1 MNLINLISKAID
13 HAIKVVGNAVSWL
26 TLIMTVITFLIVI
39 LRYVFNIGSIWMQ
52 ESLVWM
58 HSAIFL
64 LGAAYTLKLDEHV
77 RVDIFY
83 RSFSP
88 KQKSWV
94 NIIGAIFFALPV
106 CIFLLI
112 VTGDFVSSSWLVK
125 EISRDAG
132 GLLYPAI
139 PLLKSMLLIMPLLII
154 FQIISILCKE
164 FTKIREAS

>member
-13 HAIKVVGNAVSWL
+13 HAIKVIGTAVSWL

-112 VTGDFVSSSWLVK
+112 VTGDFVSSSWFVK

-164 FTKIREAS
+164 FTKIREVS

>member
-13 HAIKVVGNAVSWL
+13 HAIKVIGNAVSWL

-164 FTKIREAS
+164 FTKIKESN

>member
-13 HAIKVVGNAVSWL
+13 HAIKVCGTAVSWL

-164 FTKIREAS
+164 FTKIREGS

>member
-13 HAIKVVGNAVSWL
+13 HAIKVIGNAVSWL

-164 FTKIREAS
+164 FTKIREAN

>member
-13 HAIKVVGNAVSWL
+13 HAIKVIGTAVSWL

-112 VTGDFVSSSWLVK
+112 VTGDFVSSSWFVK

>member
-13 HAIKVVGNAVSWL
+13 HAIKVIGTAVSWL

-112 VTGDFVSSSWLVK
+112 VTGDFVSSSWFVK

-139 PLLKSMLLIMPLLII
+139 PL
-154 FQIISILCKE
+154 
-164 FTKIREAS
+164 

>member
-1 MNLINLISKAID
+1 MNLISFISSKID
-13 HAIKVVGNAVSWL
+13 LTVKFIGHTVSWL
-26 TLIMTVITFLIVI
+26 ALIMTVITLLIVI

-64 LGAAYTLKLDEHV
+64 MGAAYTLKSDEHV

-94 NIIGAIFFALPV
+94 NIIGAVFFALPV
-106 CIFLLI
+106 CIFLLM
-112 VTGDFVSSSWLVK
+112 VTGDFVSSAWSVK

-132 GLLYPAI
+132 GLPYPAI

-154 FQIISILCKE
+154 FQTISILCKE
-164 FTKIREAS
+164 FTKIREGN

>member
-13 HAIKVVGNAVSWL
+13 HAIKVIGTAVSWL
-26 TLIMTVITFLIVI
+26 TLIMTIITFLIVI

-164 FTKIREAS
+164 FIKIREGS

>member
-13 HAIKVVGNAVSWL
+13 HAIKVIGTAVSWL

-164 FTKIREAS
+164 FIKIREGS

>member
-13 HAIKVVGNAVSWL
+13 HAIKVIGNAVSWL

-106 CIFLLI
+106 CIFFLVGKRNFQRCWRPSI
-112 VTGDFVSSSWLVK
+112 SSYSTFEKHV
-125 EISRDAG
+125 IN
-132 GLLYPAI
+132 YAI
-139 PLLKSMLLIMPLLII
+139 THYFPNHIDIM
-154 FQIISILCKE
+154 
-164 FTKIREAS
+164 

>member
-13 HAIKVVGNAVSWL
+13 HAIKVIGTAVSWL
-26 TLIMTVITFLIVI
+26 TLIMTIITFLIVI

>member
-13 HAIKVVGNAVSWL
+13 HAIKVIGTAVSWL

-112 VTGDFVSSSWLVK
+112 VTGDFVSSSWFVK

-164 FTKIREAS
+164 FIKIKEGS

>member
-1 MNLINLISKAID
+1 MNLISFISSKID
-13 HAIKVVGNAVSWL
+13 LTVKFIGHTVSWL
-26 TLIMTVITFLIVI
+26 ALIMTVITLLIVI

-64 LGAAYTLKLDEHV
+64 MGAAYTLKSDEHV

-83 RSFSP
+83 KSFSP

-94 NIIGAIFFALPV
+94 NIIGAVFFALPV
-106 CIFLLI
+106 CIFLLM
-112 VTGDFVSSSWLVK
+112 VTGDFVSSAWSVK

-132 GLLYPAI
+132 GLPYPAI
-139 PLLKSMLLIMPLLII
+139 PLLKSLLLIMPLLII
-154 FQIISILCKE
+154 FQTISILCKE
-164 FTKIREAS
+164 FTKIREGN

>member
-1 MNLINLISKAID
+1 
-13 HAIKVVGNAVSWL
+13 
-26 TLIMTVITFLIVI
+26 
-39 LRYVFNIGSIWMQ
+39 MQ

-64 LGAAYTLKLDEHV
+64 MGAAYTLKSDEHV

-83 RSFSP
+83 KSFSP

-94 NIIGAIFFALPV
+94 NIIGAVFFALPV
-106 CIFLLI
+106 CIFLLM
-112 VTGDFVSSSWLVK
+112 VTGDFVSSAWSVK

-132 GLLYPAI
+132 GLPYPAI

-164 FTKIREAS
+164 FTKIREGN

>member
-1 MNLINLISKAID
+1 MNLISFISSKID
-13 HAIKVVGNAVSWL
+13 LTVKFIGHTVSWL
-26 TLIMTVITFLIVI
+26 ALIMTVITLLIVI

-64 LGAAYTLKLDEHV
+64 MGAAYTLKSDEHV

-83 RSFSP
+83 KSFSP

-94 NIIGAIFFALPV
+94 NIIGAVFFALPV
-106 CIFLLI
+106 CIFLLM
-112 VTGDFVSSSWLVK
+112 VTGDFVSSAWSVK

-132 GLLYPAI
+132 GLPYPAI

-154 FQIISILCKE
+154 FQTISILCKE
-164 FTKIREAS
+164 FTKIREGN

>member
-1 MNLINLISKAID
+1 MNFINLISNKID
-13 HAIKVVGNAVSWL
+13 LAIKTIGQTVSWL

-58 HSAIFL
+58 HSAVFL
-64 LGAAYTLKLDEHV
+64 LAAAYTLKSDEHV

-83 RSFSP
+83 RSFSS
-88 KQKSWV
+88 KKKSWV
-94 NIIGAIFFALPV
+94 NIFGAVFLALPV
-106 CIFLLI
+106 CIFFFI
-112 VTGDFVSSSWLVK
+112 VAGDFVFMSWSVK

-132 GLLYPAI
+132 GLPYPAI

-154 FQIISILCKE
+154 FQTLSILCKE
-164 FTKIREAS
+164 FIKIKESN

>member
-13 HAIKVVGNAVSWL
+13 HAIKVIGTAVSWL

-112 VTGDFVSSSWLVK
+112 VTGDFVSSSWFVK

-164 FTKIREAS
+164 FIKIREGS

>member
-13 HAIKVVGNAVSWL
+13 HAIKVIGNAVSWL

-154 FQIISILCKE
+154 FKIISILCKE
-164 FTKIREAS
+164 FIKIREGS

>member
-1 MNLINLISKAID
+1 MNLIGFISSKID
-13 HAIKVVGNAVSWL
+13 LTVKFIGHTVSWL
-26 TLIMTVITFLIVI
+26 ALIMTVITLLIVI

-64 LGAAYTLKLDEHV
+64 MGAAYTLKSDEHV

-94 NIIGAIFFALPV
+94 NIIGAVFFALPV
-106 CIFLLI
+106 CIFLLM
-112 VTGDFVSSSWLVK
+112 VAGDFVSSAWSVK

-132 GLLYPAI
+132 GLPYPAI

-154 FQIISILCKE
+154 FQTISILCKE
-164 FTKIREAS
+164 FTKIREGN

>member
-1 MNLINLISKAID
+1 MNLIGFISSKID
-13 HAIKVVGNAVSWL
+13 LTVKFIGHTVSWL
-26 TLIMTVITFLIVI
+26 ALIMTVITLLIVI

-64 LGAAYTLKLDEHV
+64 MGAAYTLKSDEHV

-83 RSFSP
+83 KSFSP

-94 NIIGAIFFALPV
+94 NIIGAVFFALPV
-106 CIFLLI
+106 CIFLLM
-112 VTGDFVSSSWLVK
+112 VTGDFVSSAWSVK

-132 GLLYPAI
+132 GLPYPAI

-154 FQIISILCKE
+154 FQTISILCKE
-164 FTKIREAS
+164 FTKIREGN

>member
-1 MNLINLISKAID
+1 MNLISFISSKID
-13 HAIKVVGNAVSWL
+13 LTVKFIGHTVSWL
-26 TLIMTVITFLIVI
+26 ALIMTVITLLIVI
-39 LRYVFNIGSIWMQ
+39 LRYVFSIGSIWMQ

-64 LGAAYTLKLDEHV
+64 MGAAYTLKSDEHV

-83 RSFSP
+83 KSFSP

-94 NIIGAIFFALPV
+94 NIIGAVFFALPV
-106 CIFLLI
+106 CIFLLM
-112 VTGDFVSSSWLVK
+112 VTGDFVSSSWSVK

-132 GLLYPAI
+132 GLPYPAI

-154 FQIISILCKE
+154 FQTISILCKE
-164 FTKIREAS
+164 FTKTREGN

>member
-13 HAIKVVGNAVSWL
+13 HAIKVIGNAVSWL

-88 KQKSWV
+88 KQKSLV

>member
-1 MNLINLISKAID
+1 MNLISFISSKID
-13 HAIKVVGNAVSWL
+13 LTVKFIGHTVSWL
-26 TLIMTVITFLIVI
+26 ALIMTVITLLIVI

-64 LGAAYTLKLDEHV
+64 MGAAYTLKSDEHV

-94 NIIGAIFFALPV
+94 NIIGAVFFALPV
-106 CIFLLI
+106 CIFLLM
-112 VTGDFVSSSWLVK
+112 VAGDFVSSAWSVK

-132 GLLYPAI
+132 GLPYPAI
-139 PLLKSMLLIMPLLII
+139 PLLKSLLLIMPLLII
-154 FQIISILCKE
+154 FQTISILCKE
-164 FTKIREAS
+164 FTKIREGN

>member
-13 HAIKVVGNAVSWL
+13 HAIKVIGNAVSWL

-164 FTKIREAS
+164 FIKIREGS

>member
-1 MNLINLISKAID
+1 MNLINLISEAID
-13 HAIKVVGNAVSWL
+13 HAIKVIGTAVSWL

-112 VTGDFVSSSWLVK
+112 VTGDFVSSSWFVK

-132 GLLYPAI
+132 GL
-139 PLLKSMLLIMPLLII
+139 
-154 FQIISILCKE
+154 
-164 FTKIREAS
+164 

>member
-1 MNLINLISKAID
+1 MNLISFISSKID
-13 HAIKVVGNAVSWL
+13 VTVKIIGHKVSWL

-64 LGAAYTLKLDEHV
+64 MGAAYTLKSDEHV
-77 RVDIFY
+77 RIDIFY

-94 NIIGAIFFALPV
+94 NIIGAVFFALPV
-106 CIFLLI
+106 CIFLLM
-112 VTGDFVSSSWLVK
+112 VAEDFVSSAWSVK

-132 GLLYPAI
+132 GLPYPAI

-154 FQIISILCKE
+154 FQTISILCKE
-164 FTKIREAS
+164 FTKIREGN

>member
-164 FTKIREAS
+164 FIKIREGS

>member
-13 HAIKVVGNAVSWL
+13 HAIKVIGTAVSWL

>member
-13 HAIKVVGNAVSWL
+13 HAIKVIGNAVSWL

>member
-13 HAIKVVGNAVSWL
+13 HAIKVIGNAVSWL

-112 VTGDFVSSSWLVK
+112 LTGEFVSSSWLVK

-164 FTKIREAS
+164 FTKIR

>member
-164 FTKIREAS
+164 FTKIREVS

>member
-13 HAIKVVGNAVSWL
+13 HAIKVIGTAVSWL

-112 VTGDFVSSSWLVK
+112 VTGDFVSSSWFVK

-139 PLLKSMLLIMPLLII
+139 PLLKSMLLIMPLLIM

>member
-1 MNLINLISKAID
+1 MNLIGFISSKID
-13 HAIKVVGNAVSWL
+13 LTVKFIGNTVSWL
-26 TLIMTVITFLIVI
+26 ALIMTVITLLIVI

-64 LGAAYTLKLDEHV
+64 MGAAYTLKSDEHV

-83 RSFSP
+83 KSFSP

-94 NIIGAIFFALPV
+94 NIIGAVFFGLPV
-106 CIFLLI
+106 CIFLLM
-112 VTGDFVSSSWLVK
+112 VTGDFVSSAWSVK

-132 GLLYPAI
+132 GLPYPAI

-154 FQIISILCKE
+154 FQTISILCKE
-164 FTKIREAS
+164 FTKIREGN